1 MLALLDSR
9 RLRFLLT
16 ALLRIAAS
24 PRPVSGKT
32 LAALLQCPPRYLEP
46 DLQSL
51 VAGGVLLSRRGAGGG
66 YSLARQAQRISL
78 KDILSCLDESVQAE
92 GLQEDVCRLQQAVVQ
107 PLLTQAGEACRKTLA
122 EWTLVSFLQQA
133 ERESLLRG
141 LEVPANFSI

>member
-24 PRPVSGKT
+24 PRPVSGKA
-32 LAALLQCPPRYLEP
+32 LASLLQCPPRYLEP

-51 VAGGVLLSRRGAGGG
+51 VAGGILLSRRGAGGG

-78 KDILSCLDESVQAE
+78 KDILSCLDEPVQTE
-92 GLQEDVCRLQQAVVQ
+92 GLQEDVCRLQQAVVL
-107 PLLTQAGEACRKTLA
+107 PLLTQAEVACRKSLA
-122 EWTLVSFLQQA
+122 EWTLASFLQQA
-133 ERESLLRG
+133 EREGLLRG

>member
-1 MLALLDSR
+1 MLDLLDSR

-32 LAALLQCPPRYLEP
+32 LAVLLQCPPRYLEP
-46 DLQSL
+46 DMQSL
-51 VAGGVLLSRRGAGGG
+51 VASGILLSRRGAGGG

-78 KDILSCLDESVQAE
+78 KDILSCLDEAVQTE
-92 GLQEDVCRLQQAVVQ
+92 CLQEDVCRLQQAVVLPLLAKAEAACRQ
-107 PLLTQAGEACRKTLA
+107 PLACWTLA
-122 EWTLVSFLQQA
+122 SFIQQA
-133 ERESLLRG
+133 EREGLLRG

>member
-24 PRPVSGKT
+24 PRPVSGKS

-46 DLQSL
+46 DMQSL
-51 VAGGVLLSRRGAGGG
+51 VAGGILLSRRGAGGG
-66 YSLARQAQRISL
+66 YSLARQARRISL
-78 KDILSCLDESVQAE
+78 NDILTCLDDGVQEE
-92 GLQEDVCRLQQAVVQ
+92 GLQEDVCRLQQSVVCSM
-107 PLLTQAGEACRKTLA
+107 LAKAEDACRKPLADWTLA
-122 EWTLVSFLQQA
+122 SFLQQA
-133 ERESLLRG
+133 EREGLLRG